1 MAYYDERLQTLG
13 RKLDQQRQVKSEL
26 RELYARRPALEKSVY
41 ELNQRRLKEQY
52 DVEQL
57 EGGSLAAFFY
67 GVIGKK
73 DEKLDKERAEAYAA
87 AVKYDAAAR
96 ELAGVQ
102 EEIARREAQLDEL
115 GDCEK
120 EYERLL
126 AEKTA
131 AVKASGSAEGLRLLR
146 VEEEISRLS
155 YRQKELGEAIRAGE
169 QAENCAQRVL
179 QSLSGAAG
187 WGTLDLLGGGM
198 LSDLA
203 KHSHLDSAQRDVEQL
218 QLMLGRFRTELADVK
233 MDASIQV
240 SVDGFLRFADY
251 FFDNLFTDWAV
262 MDKIRRS
269 QQQVEQTLRQVQQ
282 LLVRLQQMQESENA
296 QRQRLS
302 REKEQLVRQ
311 AKV

>member
-1 MAYYDERLQTLG
+1 MAYYDDRLQTLG
-13 RKLDQQRQVKSEL
+13 RKLDEQRRLQSEL

-41 ELNQRRLKEQY
+41 ELNQSRLKEQY

-96 ELAGVQ
+96 ELASVQ
-102 EEIARREAQLDEL
+102 EEIAHREAEVDEL

-131 AVKASGSAEGLRLLR
+131 AVKAGGSTEGLRILQI
-146 VEEEISRLS
+146 EEELARLS
-155 YRQKELGEAIRAGE
+155 HRQKELSEAISAGQRAE
-169 QAENCAQRVL
+169 SCAQRIL
-179 QSLSGAAG
+179 KRLSSAEG
-187 WGTLDLLGGGM
+187 WGTWDMLGGGM
-198 LSDLA
+198 LSDIA
-203 KHSHLDSAQRDVEQL
+203 KHSELNTAQREVEQL
-218 QLMLGRFRTELADVK
+218 QLLLSRFKTELADVRLEAN
-233 MDASIQV
+233 MQV

-262 MDKIRRS
+262 MDKIHRS
-269 QQQVEQTLRQVQQ
+269 QDQVRQTDRQIGQ
-282 LLVRLQQMQESENA
+282 LLTRLQQMRESERG
-296 QRQRLS
+296 QMQRLEQE
-302 REKEQLVRQ
+302 REMLVRQ
-311 AKV
+311 AKL